1 MSEHV
6 GRSFWVAGAACC
18 PRVPGAIGD
27 QYASAQLDRVSM
39 TLREQTDEITRLI
52 DDNREQAGNVASQ
65 NADVESPHF
74 WYSRV
79 LALEDNRGPCLAI
92 ESEYAFRRGPNRL
105 TLRRRQDDRGH

>member
-18 PRVPGAIGD
+18 PRLRGATGD

-52 DDNREQAGNVASQ
+52 DDNRKQAGNGASQ

-74 WYSRV
+74 WYGRV
-79 LALEDNRGPCLAI
+79 LALEDHRGPCLAI
-92 ESEYAFRRGPNRL
+92 EANTRFDE
-105 TLRRRQDDRGH
+105 DRID